1 MNSHKLSLRLAYLAL
16 AATAAMAT
24 AYGCSGD
31 DTSNNPGPSS
41 HDGGGSDSTASS
53 SGGSSGGSSGSSS
66 GTVGDSSGGADVP
79 VIDTGSCTSDAAT
92 CNSCYTAAQA
102 AQDPLNACAPETVN
116 CIPFTKTVPSHPML

>member
-1 MNSHKLSLRLAYLAL
+1 MSSKIHNRLATLAL
-16 AATAAMAT
+16 VGAVACAS

-31 DTSNNPGPSS
+31 NSNNNPGPSN
-41 HDGGGSDSTASS
+41 HDGGGTDSTAS
-53 SGGSSGGSSGSSS
+53 SSGGSSGSSS

-79 VIDTGSCTSDAAT
+79 IIDTGTCTSDAST

-116 CIPFTKTVPSHPML
+116 CIPFTKTVPTHPML